1 MTSSCSSDCEDGGG
15 GYSLLPGSGLGD
27 TLARAYAAAAA
38 EGAPP
43 SWSSGWRPSYPHEG
57 DEDDEE
63 GEEEC
68 EAEPRPFLFDVQIT
82 FDGGFDIGIFTR
94 CVLWFT
100 NGPEDLRELE
110 AKVRAA
116 VHRLRDLLASPAL
129 ANFPSI
135 MSIGERVDHPMH
147 GRPGIVHVLLMKVP
161 SGIEGPQG

>member
-1 MTSSCSSDCEDGGG
+1 MTSSCSSDCDDGGG
-15 GYSLLPGSGLGD
+15 GYSLLPGGDLGD
-27 TLARAYAAAAA
+27 ALDRAYAAAAD

-43 SWSSGWRPSYPHEG
+43 SSSGWRPSYPHEG
-57 DEDDEE
+57 DED
-63 GEEEC
+63 EEEEEEEF

-82 FDGGFDIGIFTR
+82 FDGEFDIGIFTR

-116 VHRLRDLLASPAL
+116 VHRLRHLLASPAL
-129 ANFPSI
+129 ARI

-161 SGIEGPQG
+161 SGAPGIAGPQG